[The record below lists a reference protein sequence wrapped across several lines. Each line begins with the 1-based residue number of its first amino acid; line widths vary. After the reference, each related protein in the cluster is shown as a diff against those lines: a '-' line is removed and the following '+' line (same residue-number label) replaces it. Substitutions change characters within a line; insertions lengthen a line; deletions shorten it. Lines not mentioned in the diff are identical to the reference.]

1 MDEREFGD
9 SGVGARAAAAHEAV
23 SSEAAVMPR
32 RGFAMMLMIVS
43 SVAISFGGLIMRS
56 MQDADAWQIN
66 FYRALAMVAAIGL
79 ILIVQYRRET
89 FARIAGIGMAGV
101 WAGLL
106 IAVAGI
112 SFIQAISN
120 TTVANT
126 MFTLSAIPFITA
138 GLAWFFL
145 KEQLARVTLM
155 AMIAAALGVTI
166 MVADGFGL
174 GSAYGNLMAL
184 ATACGFAGF
193 TVIVRSNRH
202 IDMLPTLLVSGLM
215 IAVVAGIMSYDDLKI
230 SLHDMALC
238 FLWGGILSGLGNGMF
253 IVASRHLVAAELTL
267 FMLLEFAL
275 SPLWVWIFVHETPS
289 RLALI
294 GGGLVIGSVA
304 VRALLELRGSGR
316 RLRRGRPSPG

>member
-1 MDEREFGD
+1 MDEREFERPSAEPQIDGVQEGTSSGD
-9 SGVGARAAAAHEAV
+9 AP
-23 SSEAAVMPR
+23 PR
-32 RGFAMMLMIVS
+32 RGFAIMLMVVS

-56 MQDADAWQIN
+56 MEDADAWQIN
-66 FYRALAMVAAIGL
+66 FYRSLAMIAAIGV
-79 ILIVQYRRET
+79 ILALQYRRKT
-89 FARIAGIGMAGV
+89 IARIAGIGMAGV

-112 SFIQAISN
+112 SFIQAISY

-138 GLAWFFL
+138 ALAWFFL
-145 KEQLARVTLM
+145 KEHLAKVTLI
-155 AMIAAALGVTI
+155 AMTAAALGVTI

-174 GSAYGNLMAL
+174 GSVYGNLMAL

-193 TVIVRSNRH
+193 TVIVRSHRH

-215 IAVVAGIMSYDDLKI
+215 IAVVAAVMRYDDLGI
-230 SLHDMALC
+230 SMHDMLLC
-238 FLWGGILSGLGNGMF
+238 FLWGGILSGLGNAMF

-275 SPLWVWIFVHETPS
+275 SPLWVWMFVGETPT

-294 GGGLVIGSVA
+294 GGAMVIGSVA
-304 VRALLELRGSGR
+304 VRTLIELRGTGR
-316 RLRRGRPSPG
+316 PLKRGRPSPG